1 MPMFQTYFNADALH
15 LIRILITGGATI
27 ELEQI
32 MAEGVGMVKS
42 TQATQSLMHVRNRC
56 RVALMPLEDSVLED
70 FSVSWKA
77 NSTCTLSN
85 LR

>member
-1 MPMFQTYFNADALH
+1 M
-15 LIRILITGGATI
+15 

-42 TQATQSLMHVRNRC
+42 TETTQSFMNVRDRC

-70 FSVSWKA
+70 FNVSLKKLA
-77 NSTCTLSN
+77 LFGDGAIF
-85 LR
+85 L